1 MSIYKKNSMVL
12 LKNSMLR
19 RYIASLN
26 LPEGAE
32 KKTPDLMR
40 EIGSALH
47 LNSGIMGSFYTKGYG
62 SLFS

>member
-1 MSIYKKNSMVL
+1 MVL

-32 KKTPDLMR
+32 KKTPVVGAWNNAGR
-40 EIGSALH
+40 GSGNYSSTEMQKVPPSLAV
-47 LNSGIMGSFYTKGYG
+47 NSLPTSFQI
-62 SLFS
+62 